1 MTDEDKTA
9 AFAAHRPA
17 GLEPRSA
24 FILVLADPED
34 PHHVAAHYVGPFLDE
49 ASAAAWHDEASARRP
64 SPMVGRKA
72 LVSELIR

>member
-34 PHHVAAHYVGPFLDE
+34 PHHVSFGQTTISH
-49 ASAAAWHDEASARRP
+49 
-64 SPMVGRKA
+64 GRSQSSRVRANQIGWQSK
-72 LVSELIR
+72 

>member
-49 ASAAAWHDEASARRP
+49 ASAAAWHDELWPDDHLPWSVAKLSCP
-64 SPMVGRKA
+64 S
-72 LVSELIR
+72 